1 MVRTGSLEKTISPSQ
16 DLRVKIGQIR
26 DRLRD
31 SVRAQQEHEIRIIEL
46 EKESLIKASE
56 NKIADIENDDIH
68 KKCVEAMKNNS
79 EIARLN
85 SLIKNEVDILA
96 KIEAFEKQRDDFNK
110 LKEEIQEEI
119 ISKYKEYSNI
129 RTELLNN
136 FKIEDDIKID
146 FSPTKIDSK
155 SFPYASWRSIAR
167 QSS

>member
-1 MVRTGSLEKTISPSQ
+1 
-16 DLRVKIGQIR
+16 
-26 DRLRD
+26 
-31 SVRAQQEHEIRIIEL
+31 
-46 EKESLIKASE
+46 
-56 NKIADIENDDIH
+56 
-68 KKCVEAMKNNS
+68 MKNNS

-136 FKIEDDIKID
+136 FKIKDDSGDNLKISVNFSLIDLETEFDYVSARGRSKQDFIEKMTVAFDEVVDSIFNEDSLAFNGNRDK
-146 FSPTKIDSK
+146 FSHIEHFFTTNFLRI
-155 SFPYASWRSIAR
+155 
-167 QSS
+167 